1 MDIFD
6 KEHEQKPWWACYP
19 PPKKKKIPVI
29 KVLIFIIFLDVQ
41 VMPLLSGQPGPAG
54 RQAGKKQ
61 GRIQWEGR
69 LQPQTSVTLFKNLFK
84 WLKQAQNQGVSFE
97 WDLCEFL

>member
-1 MDIFD
+1 MGLL
-6 KEHEQKPWWACYP
+6 PP
-19 PPKKKKIPVI
+19 PPKKNTRHKGFN
-29 KVLIFIIFLDVQ
+29 LNNFLDVQ

-84 WLKQAQNQGVSFE
+84 
-97 WDLCEFL
+97 

>member
-1 MDIFD
+1 MNKSLDG
-6 KEHEQKPWWACYP
+6 PVTPP
-19 PPKKKKIPVI
+19 PPKKKNTRHKGFN
-29 KVLIFIIFLDVQ
+29 LNNFLDVQ

-84 WLKQAQNQGVSFE
+84 
-97 WDLCEFL
+97 